1 VTEEAAGPLHD
12 GQHSVRLP
20 WRIKGRR
27 CRHFGHTVTGIGL
40 LKTLRWTHLRLL
52 VELSEQKTSLEIRIR
67 EMTPDQRRQYATELL
82 AKARTMLP
90 TYFNAKEA
98 EYPVSTNGIRER
110 EAEADD
116 GGDEV

>member
-1 VTEEAAGPLHD
+1 MSAGTHTAFAAATD
-12 GQHSVRLP
+12 TQ
-20 WRIKGRR
+20 RI
-27 CRHFGHTVTGIGL
+27 
-40 LKTLRWTHLRLL
+40 LL

-90 TYFNAKEA
+90 AYINANQA
-98 EYPVSTNGIRER
+98 EYPVVSTNGIGER

-116 GGDEV
+116 GGGEV